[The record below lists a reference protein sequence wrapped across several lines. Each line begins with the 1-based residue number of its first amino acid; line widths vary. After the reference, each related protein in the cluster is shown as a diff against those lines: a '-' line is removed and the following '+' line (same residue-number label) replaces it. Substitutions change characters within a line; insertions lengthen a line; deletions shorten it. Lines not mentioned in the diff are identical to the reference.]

1 MIAPGCEVPLATPK
15 ENLDAFLY
23 AIRKYGAG
31 ARLGQ
36 LPKGLELE

>member
-1 MIAPGCEVPLATPK
+1 MTK
-15 ENLDAFLY
+15 EEFLDAFLY